1 MSTPLQALR
10 AAMADRELDACLIP
24 TADYH
29 NSEYV
34 GDHFACRAWLS
45 GFTGSAG
52 TLLVFR
58 NWAGLWTDGRYFL
71 QAERQLEGTGI
82 KLMKM
87 GEPGVP
93 TISDFLRSSLQ
104 PGQTLCFDSRCVT
117 AATARRYYAL
127 AKQKGVKIRDWEEL
141 MDQVWLD
148 RPPLPASPVWALPA
162 GLTGTTR
169 REKLDRV
176 RAAVVKEG
184 ANTLLLTALEDIAW
198 LLDLRGGD
206 VACTPVFLAYLALG
220 PMGGTLFAQP
230 AAFSPELRDALAADG
245 IQLQPYDGV
254 YLWANRLRREQ
265 VIHLDPARVNARL
278 LTSIPTGVKVIE
290 KPDPTIAM
298 KAVKDPVEQAKFR
311 KAHLDDGVALT
322 RFMYWL
328 KTSAGKVPM
337 TERSAADKLEELRR
351 ASPD

>member
-10 AAMADRELDACLIP
+10 DAMTRNAIDACIIP

-34 GDHFACRAWLS
+34 GDHFAFREYVS

-52 TLLVFR
+52 PLLVFPG
-58 NWAGLWTDGRYFL
+58 WAGLWTDGRYFL

-127 AKQKGVKIRDWEEL
+127 AKQKGVKIRDREEL

-148 RPPLPASPVWALPA
+148 RPPRPAAPVWALPA

-176 RAAVVKEG
+176 RSAVAKEA
-184 ANTLLLTALEDIAW
+184 ANTLLLTALED
-198 LLDLRGGD
+198 
-206 VACTPVFLAYLALG
+206 F
-220 PMGGTLFAQP
+220 
-230 AAFSPELRDALAADG
+230 ADG
-245 IQLQPYDGV
+245 SGNPEAIL
-254 YLWANRLRREQ
+254 YLIPATRRAAALIRANRDR
-265 VIHLDPARVNARL
+265 LDPRY
-278 LTSIPTGVKVIE
+278 VIAS
-290 KPDPTIAM
+290 PA
-298 KAVKDPVEQAKFR
+298 
-311 KAHLDDGVALT
+311 
-322 RFMYWL
+322 
-328 KTSAGKVPM
+328 
-337 TERSAADKLEELRR
+337 ELRR
-351 ASPD
+351 LFRVPKAE